1 MKIDSIYIAT
11 VAHQEDGWLSP
22 LAAFSGKQR
31 TERFIQVQQGIYFPY
46 KKWAIE
52 KIPFLTENDRTV
64 EHIHVLMVSE
74 SEEEASDL
82 LLAFDSEEGAE
93 RYIQEQQEAGTF
105 PYRSHELIE
114 MDLD

>member
-1 MKIDSIYIAT
+1 MQTYSICITT
-11 VAHQEDGWLSP
+11 VSHHEYGWLSP
-22 LAAFSGKQR
+22 LAAFSGKNQ

-46 KKWAIE
+46 KKWEIE
-52 KIPFLTENDRTV
+52 EIPFLTENDQTI

-82 LLAFDSEEGAE
+82 LIAFDSEDGAE
-93 RYIQEQQEAGTF
+93 RYVQEQQEAGKF
-105 PYRSHELIE
+105 SYRSYELIE